1 MKQATNKGEPVQPPS
16 SPPTLPLNQ
25 PSLKNMKIGKLK
37 QLTLKYAEILKP
49 VSVLDADSTL
59 AGVWVLPSPGL
70 SSSPLGLVAKPRSRR
85 PGLELV
91 VSKNIQIGL

>member
-1 MKQATNKGEPVQPPS
+1 
-16 SPPTLPLNQ
+16 
-25 PSLKNMKIGKLK
+25 MKIGKLK

-70 SSSPLGLVAKPRSRR
+70 SSSLLGLVAKPRSRR

>member
-25 PSLKNMKIGKLK
+25 PSLKKNMKIGKLK

-59 AGVWVLPSPGL
+59 AAVS
-70 SSSPLGLVAKPRSRR
+70 KKCKI
-85 PGLELV
+85 ELV
-91 VSKNIQIGL
+91 